1 MSDSGGS
8 VGGFFAT
15 LKLKV
20 DAPSFATA
28 ESRLK
33 ILKDSLESVGATAE
47 KVGKKIDAALGKF
60 PKNVTIN
67 IKENITGSKRTSKS
81 SSTPGVEAGFTMRD
95 VDGSDPSKAMART
108 SRMWSSKFWKETS
121 DSMENELSTMVR
133 RGRRPT
139 PLQLDA
145 PWRYADRGNGDD
157 GNQLVN
163 VRQPRRGGGANFNFS
178 DRGVYLNPDKELYE
192 LKKKNLERETTST
205 KWMLGAALAATAAF
219 VKLSQAI
226 GETWSK
232 NQSLTQTA
240 AKVLVDPLWLK
251 KQQAEAFVA
260 GGNPDIFGAIT
271 KLNEMVAGPEMGN
284 FNQQL
289 VTQISG
295 ILGAKTDTNL
305 GYQRLKEM
313 SPEARYDTVM
323 KALQKM
329 FSSLDYTTRIN
340 AQTIASNLGI
350 SDIIAY
356 RANRAYAGGGQTVT
370 ETDTEMGYANEASI
384 KSKIAILNVTN
395 AWNLLTDY
403 FAKDML
409 PFLDGFNKFF
419 AENGEAIR
427 AFGIWAFGGTD
438 ALKKEGLYKGST
450 FSDFHLD
457 KPLLNFNTPNGL
469 PIIPGNM
476 EHYGIPQ
483 SKSFIQQAG
492 DVFVSVFVDGKKI
505 PSVANIGIGRNA
517 SLDRGMNK

>member
-33 ILKDSLESVGATAE
+33 SLKDSLESVGATAE

-329 FSSLDYTTRIN
+329 FSSVDYTTRIN

-438 ALKKEGLYKGST
+438 ALKKEGLYKGTT

-457 KPLLNFNTPNGL
+457 KPLLNWTQPAYGL
-469 PIIPGNM
+469 NSSYPAMSEYNSLYRPEKNVIDMIANV
-476 EHYGIPQ
+476 
-483 SKSFIQQAG
+483 FI
-492 DVFVSVFVDGKKI
+492 DGKKVYNTQQI
-505 PSVANIGIGRNA
+505 VVGRSNY
-517 SLDRGMNK
+517 LDRGMNK